1 MNLGTYLN
9 RSKRYW
15 PDTEAL
21 VAGDRRWTYRQL
33 DDDANRLASALG
45 GLGVEAGTSVATLA
59 SNRGELVVT
68 EFALAKCG
76 AVRVPLSVRLAP
88 TEIAHVLSDAQVR
101 VILVDP
107 EQLATAR
114 DAISAAGAD
123 CQVVVFDPVPEAR
136 SGILAYEDLLSSG
149 STETVEVDVP
159 VDHPAVL
166 NFTSGS
172 TGTLKA
178 AVQTVGNRLAN
189 LRKMTMNPQGSMS
202 AGSIYLVTGPI
213 THASGMG
220 VLACVFRGVK
230 VVVLPK
236 FSAEE
241 FLATVERERVQL
253 TFMVPVMLN
262 RILSFPGREK
272 YDISSL
278 KGITLGGSAISPA
291 RLREAYEAFG
301 PIVNQGYGQ
310 GETTSAVLFL
320 TNDDV
325 RRGVE
330 EDPQILQSC
339 GRAVYDTEV
348 RVIDEDGQ
356 QLPPGEVGELVAR
369 GADCVTEYFRSPEST
384 EQTFRNG
391 WVHTGDLGY
400 MREDGYFFIVDRK
413 KDMIIS
419 GGFNV
424 YCTEVESVLYEH
436 PDVFEAIVIGAPD
449 ERWGETVKAFVALRP
464 GASLTQEQLQ
474 EFCARSLAK
483 YKVPRLVQF
492 VDELPKNRNGKPDRR
507 ALREGEWAASDR
519 KVG

>member
-1 MNLGTYLN
+1 MNLGTYLT

-15 PDTEAL
+15 PNAEAL
-21 VAGDRRWTYRQL
+21 VAGTDRWTYSEL
-33 DDDANRLASALG
+33 DNDANRLASALG
-45 GLGVEAGTSVATLA
+45 SLAVEIGTSVATLA

-68 EFALAKCG
+68 EFAIAKRG
-76 AVRVPLSVRLAP
+76 AVRVPLSVRLSA
-88 TEIAHVLSDAQVR
+88 TEISRILAEAQVR
-101 VILVDP
+101 VLFADS
-107 EQLATAR
+107 EQLSVAQNAV
-114 DAISAAGAD
+114 AAAQVD
-123 CQVVVFDPVPEAR
+123 CQIIAFDSAR
-136 SGILAYEDLLSSG
+136 AEHPGLIAYSTLLDAG
-149 STETVEVDVP
+149 SDETVEADVSL
-159 VDHPAVL
+159 DHPAVL

-189 LRKMTMNPQGSMS
+189 LRKMTMNPQGSMT

-230 VVVLPK
+230 VVVLPS
-236 FSAEE
+236 FSAEG

-262 RILSFPGREK
+262 RILSFPERK
-272 YDISSL
+272 NYDISSL

-291 RLREAYEAFG
+291 RLREAYDAFG

-325 RRGVE
+325 KRGVE
-330 EDPQILQSC
+330 EDSQLLQSC

-348 RVIDEDGQ
+348 RIVDEHGS
-356 QLPPGEVGELVAR
+356 QLPSGSVGELVVR

-384 EQTFRNG
+384 KETFRNG

-436 PDVFEAIVIGAPD
+436 SNVFEAIVIGAPD
-449 ERWGETVKAFVALRP
+449 ERWGETVKAFVTPRP
-464 GASLTQEQLQ
+464 GSSLSQDELQ

-483 YKVPRLVQF
+483 YKVPRLIEF
-492 VDELPKNRNGKPDRR
+492 VAELPKNRNGKPDRR
-507 ALREGEWAASDR
+507 ALRDGEWAASER